1 MTDTQSHILA
11 WISKKLVKVAG
22 IILLPWAVIIAI
34 KQKRFNKYR
43 YEVARGWDILA
54 NKLYAPVFNAEMG
67 DNFGG
72 DETISQCMARNK
84 RDGTDTKTAK
94 KVEKLINI
102 FDKNHLSKVKL

>member
-1 MTDTQSHILA
+1 MTDFTAHILA
-11 WISKKLVKVAG
+11 WISKQLVRISG
-22 IILLPWAVIIAI
+22 IILLPWSVIIAI

-54 NKLYAPVFNAEMG
+54 NKLYEPVFNEEMG
-67 DNFGG
+67 NGFGK

-84 RDGTDTKTAK
+84 RNGTDTKTAK

-102 FDKNHLSKVKL
+102 FDKDHLSKVKI